1 MFRFKGINH
10 LAMVTSDMDA
20 TIRFWRDLL
29 GLKLAGGHGN
39 ERFKQ
44 YLFEICPG
52 SFLSFHWWP
61 GVEKIAEKDAGRTF
75 VGAIAFDHV
84 ALEVE
89 DADAL
94 WAIKDR
100 IDAADEWVS
109 EVVDNGFIHSIF
121 VFDPNNISVEI
132 CHGVEGVDPARD
144 FVMADRNPTARA
156 LEGPAPRFAEWPAV
170 TNPTPPDERPVYEG
184 DFKQIVVGHDAW
196 RDREV

>member
-1 MFRFKGINH
+1 MLRYKGINH

-29 GLKLAGGHGN
+29 GMKLAGGHGN
-39 ERFKQ
+39 DNFKQ

-61 GVEKIAEKDAGRTF
+61 GVEMIEEKDAGRVF
-75 VGAIAFDHV
+75 KGPIAFDHV
-84 ALEVE
+84 CFEVD

-94 WAIKDR
+94 WAMKDR

-109 EVVDNGFIHSIF
+109 EVVDNGFIYSIF

-132 CHGVEGVDPARD
+132 SCSVEGVDPARD
-144 FVMADRNPTARA
+144 FVMADRSPTARA
-156 LEGPAPRFAEWPAV
+156 LEGQTPRLSEWPAV
-170 TNPTPPDERPVYEG
+170 ENPTPPDERPVYEG
-184 DFKQIVVGHDAW
+184 DFKQIVVGEDAW
-196 RDREV
+196 RKR